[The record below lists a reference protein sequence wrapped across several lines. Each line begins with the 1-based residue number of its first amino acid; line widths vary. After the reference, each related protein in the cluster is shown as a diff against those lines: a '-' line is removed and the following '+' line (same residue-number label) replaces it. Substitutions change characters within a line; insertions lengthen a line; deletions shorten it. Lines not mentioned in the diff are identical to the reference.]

1 MCALLCE
8 LVQKEQLERP
18 EVRGQLERLR
28 LHLSVRRSRR
38 DTDLWAAVE
47 APAGQGG
54 GPSWGQ
60 AVPLR
65 GAWEDPAGGERT
77 QMLGSR
83 ATSGSRKGVLG
94 ARPQLRT
101 APAKELSLVGHQE
114 QPESWPYCT
123 TAQAAEKSNYE
134 NVLME
139 TSLAF
144 KEIRMCS
151 DSPAT

>member
-8 LVQKEQLERP
+8 LVQKEKLERP
-18 EVRGQLERLR
+18 EVRGQLGRLR

-38 DTDLWAAVE
+38 DRDLCAAVE
-47 APAGQGG
+47 APSGQGGG

-65 GAWEDPAGGERT
+65 DAWEDPARGERT

-83 ATSGSRKGVLG
+83 TTSGSRKGVLV

-101 APAKELSLVGHQE
+101 APAKELSLAGHQE
-114 QPESWPYCT
+114 HPQSCLYCT
-123 TAQAAEKSNYE
+123 TAQAAE
-134 NVLME
+134 
-139 TSLAF
+139 T
-144 KEIRMCS
+144 
-151 DSPAT
+151 

>member
-8 LVQKEQLERP
+8 LVQKEKLERP

-38 DTDLWAAVE
+38 DRDLWAAAE
-47 APAGQGG
+47 APSGQGG
-54 GPSWGQ
+54 GGGPSRGQ

-65 GAWEDPAGGERT
+65 DAWEDPAGGERT

-83 ATSGSRKGVLG
+83 TTSGSRKGVLG

-101 APAKELSLVGHQE
+101 ALAKELSLVGHQE
-114 QPESWPYCT
+114 HPQSWLYCT
-123 TAQAAEKSNYE
+123 TAQAAE
-134 NVLME
+134 
-139 TSLAF
+139 T
-144 KEIRMCS
+144 
-151 DSPAT
+151 